1 MSHSFLPVYPQ
12 SNGSS
17 SVETWAQACAQ
28 SQYWAEAQ
36 RELAR
41 KRHKRRRWLIRL
53 AALGVLLL
61 VAAIVVAVLALMH
74 KL

>member
-12 SNGSS
+12 SNGNSS
-17 SVETWAQACAQ
+17 PETWARACME

-41 KRHKRRRWLIRL
+41 KRHQRRRWLIRL

-61 VAAIVVAVLALMH
+61 MAAIVVAVLALTH